1 MDYLVHTSSQLGQ
14 ALRARRKVLGMT
26 QTQAGDQV
34 RIKQDTVS
42 KLELDPTSSSIGSL
56 LNLVAA
62 LDLELVLRP
71 KGSGQSDADLEW

>member
-71 KGSGQSDADLEW
+71 KESGQSDADLEW